1 MDTNEQLLNKLIASI
16 DECAST
22 LANPKA
28 NRGELIA
35 ANDKVLG
42 IVSTC
47 NITLKSFSE
56 DERKRFEVLYEKAT
70 NICGRTRRFASL
82 LK

>member
-1 MDTNEQLLNKLIASI
+1 MDTNEQLLNRLTASI
-16 DECAST
+16 DECGNT
-22 LANPKA
+22 LANPKS
-28 NRGELIA
+28 NRIELLA

-47 NITLKSFSE
+47 NLSLKTFNDSE
-56 DERKRFEVLYEKAT
+56 RVRFEGLYEKAT
-70 NICGRTRRFASL
+70 QICGRTRRFAAL